1 MGVQELSS
9 RVVSGGKGQNW
20 SYVSI
25 LASGRLGV
33 AVDVV
38 VVIAEN
44 RHPRAMPPKI
54 Q

>member
-1 MGVQELSS
+1 MQELSS
-9 RVVSGGKGQNW
+9 RVVSGGKGQNL

-25 LASGRLGV
+25 LASSGRLGV

-38 VVIAEN
+38 VVIAEAAP
-44 RHPRAMPPKI
+44 PRAMPPKI